1 MSILIKI
8 AWRNV
13 WRNPRRS
20 WVLISAIALGVF
32 TFLGALGY
40 MGALTGSMI
49 NSAIELQGG
58 HLQLASSGY
67 FENPDPHNRI
77 YDAASVELILN
88 DMPEVNYS
96 PTITFAG
103 MVTSSEQASGAM
115 IHGIDPST
123 YTAILPL
130 EDRIVE
136 GKYLDP
142 ASSSADVL
150 ISTTL
155 ANQLNV
161 LPGEKIVLMAND
173 VENELAQAAFRIRGL
188 FKTSSSEF
196 DKTNLF
202 ISMPQAQSMMAY
214 GEGEISV
221 MALRLVRSAELDV
234 VQADLSTRIQA
245 EPIQLIS
252 WKERNP
258 FMVMMLD
265 VQDFGIYI
273 LIGLL
278 FTAIVFTIINSFLM
292 VIFERIHEFGILM
305 ANGTRPFQIRVM
317 LYVEALFIA
326 LIGIGLGS
334 VLAYVLL
341 TYWIQNGL
349 DLSAF
354 SESLSAMGVDTVV
367 YPSLDWG
374 QVRAGFIMIFAMVLL
389 SVLYPAFKASRFE
402 PVDAINYV

>member
-1 MSILIKI
+1 MNILFKI

-40 MGALTGSMI
+40 MGALTDSMM

-58 HLQLASSGY
+58 HLQVASKGY
-67 FENPDPHNRI
+67 FQNPDPHNRLSDVGALENVI
-77 YDAASVELILN
+77 NEIPELT
-88 DMPEVNYS
+88 YS
-96 PTITFAG
+96 PTVTFAG
-103 MVTSSEQASGAM
+103 MVTSAEQASGAM
-115 IHGIDPST
+115 IHGIDPES
-123 YTAILPL
+123 YASILPL
-130 EDRIVE
+130 PERIIE
-136 GKYLDP
+136 GTFLEAEP
-142 ASSSADVL
+142 RSAEIVISSA
-150 ISTTL
+150 L
-155 ANQLNV
+155 ADQLNV

-173 VENELAQAAFRIRGL
+173 VENELAQAAFRISGL
-188 FKTSSSEF
+188 FKTSSAEF
-196 DKTNLF
+196 DKANLF
-202 ISMPQAQSMMAY
+202 IALPQARDMIGYTDQ
-214 GEGEISV
+214 EITV
-221 MALRLVRSAELDV
+221 MALSVVRHTELDT
-234 VQADLSTRIQA
+234 VQASLSSKINA
-245 EPIQLIS
+245 ANFEVMS

-258 FMVMMLD
+258 FMVMILD
-265 VQDFGIYI
+265 VQDFGIFI

-326 LIGIGLGS
+326 LIGIAVGS
-334 VLAYVLL
+334 LFAFLL
-341 TYWIQNGL
+341 LNYWIQNGL

-354 SESLSAMGVDTVV
+354 SESLSAMGVDTVI

-374 QVRAGFIMIFAMVLL
+374 QVRSGFLMIFAMVLL

-402 PVDAINYV
+402 PVEAINYV